1 MTPAPKSTTTK
12 KRKYKLKNPPGPD
25 QAVIGWREEELHN
38 LIQNFGLSSDWGIQF
53 PTPNSTALDT
63 PPGYMALYADFFR
76 EGNFRLPMSKFI
88 GEVLTGYGLH
98 ISQINALGLPRL
110 THFEFIC
117 RANHVEPSFEKFNT
131 FYFVTYTGYSLMNV
145 FDPKDGGAMV
155 VASLLDGRPLW
166 LEQIRDNFLHPSNES
181 LAAYA
186 NAILGDDGEG
196 DTDFDV
202 NPTREEPI
210 VLSSADDAS
219 FHLIRCYSR
228 AGPQRGPFVEP
239 AADDVDTPVVDPHVG
254 VVNPSK
260 RRKKKREDKSEE
272 KKVEELV
279 VETPRKRPSNSSF
292 LDYVVVSDTLSS
304 LDARVKR
311 SERDPDDDATLTEMM
326 MKKKILE
333 DKKKELDAQAAA
345 ALAEKKSKLQKET
358 TAAPS
363 ESEIDLGM
371 FSAKTGNRLEK
382 YSITPKSGRSVRK
395 IDISKITPPTS
406 PPSKPLDLSPPR
418 PDLKGNVKEDDVEVE
433 KVGNM
438 VEDVAAGAG
447 RGETHA
453 EGVET
458 EVESSEAT
466 PRGTI
471 YTKRVSGSGGGGTSG
486 IHHSPE
492 YTRVQGG
499 SWTNY
504 NPACDDLPHTPQWT
518 LTQGSRMNDL
528 SNCREFYSLSLPP
541 TEKLFQK
548 TCHRMDL
555 FDDHIH
561 AGVNF
566 YATCQ
571 EIVREW
577 QAMGEDTL
585 EFEVAEK
592 E

>member
-1 MTPAPKSTTTK
+1 M
-12 KRKYKLKNPPGPD
+12 
-25 QAVIGWREEELHN
+25 
-38 LIQNFGLSSDWGIQF
+38 GIE
-53 PTPNSTALDT
+53 A
-63 PPGYMALYADFFR
+63 
-76 EGNFRLPMSKFI
+76 
-88 GEVLTGYGLH
+88 
-98 ISQINALGLPRL
+98 
-110 THFEFIC
+110 
-117 RANHVEPSFEKFNT
+117 KFNECLL
-131 FYFVTYTGYSLMNV
+131 SQAS
-145 FDPKDGGAMV
+145 GAMV

-228 AGPQRGPFVEP
+228 AGPQRGPFAEP
-239 AADDVDTPVVDPHVG
+239 AADDVDTPVVDPYVG
-254 VVNPSK
+254 VVDPSK
-260 RRKKKREDKSEE
+260 IRKKKIEDKSEE
-272 KKVEELV
+272 KKVEEPA

-304 LDARVKR
+304 LDVGVKR
-311 SERDPDDDATLTEMM
+311 SERDPDDDAMLTEMM
-326 MKKKILE
+326 KKRKILE

-358 TAAPS
+358 T
-363 ESEIDLGM
+363 
-371 FSAKTGNRLEK
+371 KTDDRLEK
-382 YSITPKSGRSVRK
+382 YPTTPKSGRFVRK

-418 PDLKGNVKEDDVEVE
+418 TDLKGKVKEDDVEVE
-433 KVGNM
+433 KVGNV

-447 RGETHA
+447 RGETHV

-471 YTKRVSGSGGGGTSG
+471 YTKRVSDSGGGGTSG

-528 SNCREFYSLSLPP
+528 SHCREFYSLSLPP
-541 TEKLFQK
+541 AERLFQK
-548 TCHRMDL
+548 T
-555 FDDHIH
+555 
-561 AGVNF
+561 
-566 YATCQ
+566 
-571 EIVREW
+571 IVREW
-577 QAMGEDTL
+577 QAMGEGTL
-585 EFEVAEK
+585 EVEVAKKELAEEREAFNNEK
-592 E
+592 KGLLWRVADAEDKLAKEKQFNANKQKEWETGCERTNREMKTARDKIVKLKGEKTKLSDDHEQAVTLYQKWENEYIQRITKLEKIAAERTAESKASEILAEEANTD